1 MVHKKR
7 KIIKAKFTST
17 PIKIFIGIIALLL
30 IIVVPLSVYLGNQQ
44 TQLNS
49 NAAASTTLSFS
60 QSAIQVAAGS
70 PISASITMNPGSN
83 AVSLIQLVITYDSSM
98 VTPNATTGFQPNA
111 TAFPTILDGPTY
123 GNCNGNQC
131 TMSISM
137 SIGNN
142 VTQAITQSTTIGTVN
157 FQPVKEGTTQLFFD
171 PTTQIFSI
179 AAADQA
185 NENVLSSSTPTT
197 ITIGQASATTPTAF
211 PLATTTP
218 TQAQATTDTPTLTQ
232 APTSLTPGASTTT
245 TPTTSGTTTPTP
257 TGGSSGS
264 NGKICSQDTN
274 KQCGYAS
281 SCSKNGEQCEYSAGC
296 HNGQSNN
303 NIYVCKNG
311 KWTYD
316 HWVSDGNCKF
326 CSGNNTCGNDTTEQQ
341 KAKIESLREINETLK
356 EIKFA
361 SYLPQNSTGKDKGG
375 CVGSFDPNNPNKI
388 SNCNQSGTAASNIFQ
403 DAWNN
408 FMKLFSG
415 Q

>member
-1 MVHKKR
+1 MAHKKR
-7 KIIKAKFTST
+7 RIIKPKFVST
-17 PIKIFIGIIALLL
+17 PIKIFVSIVAILL
-30 IIVVPLSVYLGNQQ
+30 IIIVPLSVYLGNKQ

-49 NAAASTTLSFS
+49 NAAASTTLAFS
-60 QSAIQVAAGS
+60 QPAIQVAAGS
-70 PISASITMNPGSN
+70 PISTTITMNPGSN

-98 VTPNATTGFQPNA
+98 VTPNQTTGFQPNT
-111 TAFPTILDGPTY
+111 TAFPTVLDGPTY
-123 GNCNGNQC
+123 GTCNGTQC
-131 TMSISM
+131 TMSISL

-142 VTQAITQSTTIGTVN
+142 VTQAITQATTIGTVN

-185 NENVLSSSTPTT
+185 NENVLSTSTPTT
-197 ITIGQASATTPTAF
+197 ITIGQASASTPTPF
-211 PLATTTP
+211 PFATITP
-218 TQAQATTDTPTLTQ
+218 TQGQSTTDTPTPSES
-232 APTSLTPGASTTT
+232 ATSITPGTSTTT
-245 TPTTSGTTTPTP
+245 TPTTAGNVTPTP
-257 TGGSSGS
+257 TGRSSGS
-264 NGKICSQDTN
+264 NGKICSQDSN
-274 KQCGYAS
+274 KQCGYTS
-281 SCSKNGEQCEYSAGC
+281 SCSKNGAQCEYSAGC

-326 CSGNNTCGNDTTEQQ
+326 CSGNNTCGNDSTEQQ
-341 KAKIESLREINETLK
+341 KAKIENLREINETLR
-356 EIKFA
+356 EIKYNLIA
-361 SYLPQNSTGKDKGG
+361 NTNGGKDNGG

-388 SNCNQSGTAASNIFQ
+388 SNCNPSGTAAGNIFQ

-408 FMKLFSG
+408 FMKLFGG